1 MKKSVSALVC
11 VKRILNYRFFE
22 CYIYAKCN
30 KKIVFE
36 MKTKCLRSQEKEY
49 VLLSYIRIDTNKFYK
64 IKCIKSIIKYLKNA
78 EIGFA

>member
-1 MKKSVSALVC
+1 
-11 VKRILNYRFFE
+11 
-22 CYIYAKCN
+22 
-30 KKIVFE
+30 

-64 IKCIKSIIKYLKNA
+64 IKYIKSVIKYLENA